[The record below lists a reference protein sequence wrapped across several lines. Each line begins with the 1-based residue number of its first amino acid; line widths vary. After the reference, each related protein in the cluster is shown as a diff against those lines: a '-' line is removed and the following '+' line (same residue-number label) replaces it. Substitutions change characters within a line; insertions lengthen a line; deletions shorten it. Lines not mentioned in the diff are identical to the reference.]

1 MRKPS
6 THNRPKMR
14 ERFERNPMS
23 TQPQYKD
30 RTDAGQQL
38 AERLAPYRDRKDV
51 LVLGLPRGGVPVAY
65 EVAKALH
72 VPLDV
77 YLVRKLGAP
86 GQEEL
91 AMGAIATGG
100 VMLLNHDVIREL
112 GITDEMTRAISMREW
127 QELARREGLYRG
139 ARPLPEVA
147 GKTVILVDDGLAT
160 GFTMRAA
167 IAALKKQGPAHIVV
181 AVPVAAAQTADELAA
196 EVDEVVCLYTPS
208 LFYAVGLWYGDFRPI
223 TDEQVYALLHA
234 GSAPGA

>member
-6 THNRPKMR
+6 THNRPNMR
-14 ERFERNPMS
+14 ERFERNQMS

-38 AERLAPYRDRKDV
+38 AERLTSYRDRKDV
-51 LVLGLPRGGVPVAY
+51 LVLGLPRSGVPVAY
-65 EVAKALH
+65 EVAKALN

-77 YLVRKLGAP
+77 YLGRKLGAP

-167 IAALKKQGPAHIVV
+167 IAALKKQAPAHIVV
-181 AVPVAAAQTADELAA
+181 AVPVAAAQTADEL
-196 EVDEVVCLYTPS
+196 
-208 LFYAVGLWYGDFRPI
+208 
-223 TDEQVYALLHA
+223 
-234 GSAPGA
+234 

>member
-1 MRKPS
+1 
-6 THNRPKMR
+6 MR
-14 ERFERNPMS
+14 ERFERNQMS

-30 RTDAGQQL
+30 RTDAGRQL
-38 AERLAPYRDRKDV
+38 AERLEAYRDRKDV

-65 EVAKALH
+65 EVAKALN

-139 ARPLPEVA
+139 ARPLPEVV

-181 AVPVAAAQTADELAA
+181 AVPVAAAQTVEELAT
-196 EVDEVVCLYTPS
+196 EVDEVVCLYTPN
-208 LFYAVGLWYGDFRPI
+208 LFYAVGLWYGDFRPV
-223 TDEQVYALLHA
+223 TDEQVHALLHA
-234 GSAPGA
+234 GGALDA

>member
-1 MRKPS
+1 MP
-6 THNRPKMR
+6 
-14 ERFERNPMS
+14 

-38 AERLAPYRDRKDV
+38 AERLAPYSDRKDV

-65 EVAKALH
+65 EVAKALN

-167 IAALKKQGPAHIVV
+167 IAALKKQAPAHIVV
-181 AVPVAAAQTADELAA
+181 AVPVAAAQTAAELAA
-196 EVDEVVCLYTPS
+196 EVDEVVCLYTPNM
-208 LFYAVGLWYGDFRPI
+208 FYAVGLWYGDFRPV
-223 TDEQVYALLHA
+223 TDEQVHALLHV
-234 GSAPGA
+234 GGAVDA

>member
-1 MRKPS
+1 MCKPS
-6 THNRPKMR
+6 THNGPKMR
-14 ERFERNPMS
+14 ERFERNQMS

-38 AERLAPYRDRKDV
+38 AERLATYLDRKDV

-65 EVAKALH
+65 EVAKALN

-208 LFYAVGLWYGDFRPI
+208 LFYAVGLWYGDFRPV
-223 TDEQVYALLHA
+223 TDEQVHALLHA
-234 GSAPGA
+234 GSALNA

>member
-1 MRKPS
+1 
-6 THNRPKMR
+6 MR
-14 ERFERNPMS
+14 EPFERNQMS
-23 TQPQYKD
+23 PQPQYRD

-38 AERLAPYRDRKDV
+38 AEQLTPYRDRKDV

-65 EVAKALH
+65 EVSKALN

-100 VMLLNHDVIREL
+100 VMVLNHDVIREL

-167 IAALKKQGPAHIVV
+167 IAALKKQGPAHMVV
-181 AVPVAAAQTADELAA
+181 AVPVAAAQTADELAT
-196 EVDEVVCLYTPS
+196 EVDKVVCLYTPNQ
-208 LFYAVGLWYGDFRPI
+208 FYAVGLWYGDFRPV
-223 TDEQVYALLHA
+223 TDEQVHTLLNTGDA
-234 GSAPGA
+234 VDV

>member
-1 MRKPS
+1 
-6 THNRPKMR
+6 MR
-14 ERFERNPMS
+14 ERFERNQMS

-38 AERLAPYRDRKDV
+38 AERLDAYRDRKDV

-65 EVAKALH
+65 EVAKALN

-181 AVPVAAAQTADELAA
+181 AVPVAAAQTVGELAA
-196 EVDEVVCLYTPS
+196 EVDEVVCLYTPN
-208 LFYAVGLWYGDFRPI
+208 LFYAVGLWYGDFRPV
-223 TDEQVYALLHA
+223 TDEQVHALLHTE
-234 GSAPGA
+234 GAVDA

>member
-1 MRKPS
+1 
-6 THNRPKMR
+6 MR
-14 ERFERNPMS
+14 ERFQRNS
-23 TQPQYKD
+23 NSLTQPQYKD
-30 RTDAGQQL
+30 RTDAGQQF
-38 AERLAPYRDRKDV
+38 AERLATIPDRKDV

-65 EVAKALH
+65 EVAKALN

-208 LFYAVGLWYGDFRPI
+208 QFYAVGLWYGDFRPV
-223 TDEQVYALLHA
+223 TDEQVHALLHA
-234 GSAPGA
+234 GSALNA